1 VKGLAN
7 MAALFA
13 IALIVGALAGSVA
26 VSAPAVVP
34 GGVTLQGSGGG
45 SSSGSHGSH
54 GACVSSYVHMLQ
66 DRFGSAVGLGQW
78 VRNMVRRC

>member
-1 VKGLAN
+1 MKGLAN

-34 GGVTLQGSGGG
+34 GGVTLQGSGSG
-45 SSSGSHGSH
+45 SSSGSH
-54 GACVSSYVHMLQ
+54 GACVSSFVHMLQ
-66 DRFGSAVGLGQW
+66 DRFGAAVGLGQW

>member
-13 IALIVGALAGSVA
+13 IALIVGALAGTVA
-26 VSAPAVVP
+26 VSAPSVVP
-34 GGVTLQGSGGG
+34 GGVSLQGSG
-45 SSSGSHGSH
+45 SGSGSASH

-66 DRFGSAVGLGQW
+66 DRFGSSSGLGQW
-78 VRNMVRRC
+78 VRDMVRRC